1 MRIGLLS
8 DAHGNHIATQACVRY
23 LRDEAKVNTIWF
35 LGDSVGYML
44 GVEEVNKLLASECS
58 LILNG
63 NHEAMM
69 MQMIP
74 YSAEREPIYQL
85 RAAETCLSTATYE
98 RIRSQS
104 ASAVQQIDSLMIH
117 CVHGSP
123 NDVWCGY
130 VYPDTDIEVF
140 DALSDM
146 IIIAGHTHRPMV
158 RINSRGIIFINPG
171 SCGMPRDIGNSA
183 GCGVLDTQEKSVSL
197 VRIPFDVETVI
208 SFHAERGYVLH
219 SSVVECLYRN
229 LGNSNRIQQQT
240 FLLSDID

>member
-8 DAHGNHIATQACVRY
+8 DAHGNHIATQVCTQY
-23 LRDEAKVNTIWF
+23 LRDEAKVDTIWF

-44 GVEEVNKLLASECS
+44 GGEEVNTLLTSECS

-69 MQMIP
+69 MQMIS
-74 YSAEREPIYQL
+74 YSPEREPIYQL
-85 RAAETCLSTATYE
+85 RATETSLSTATHE

-104 ASAVQQIDSLMIH
+104 ASVVQKIDNTLIH

-123 NDVWCGY
+123 NDIWCGY

-140 DALSDM
+140 DTLAGTIVIM
-146 IIIAGHTHRPMV
+146 GHTHRPMV
-158 RINSRGIIFINPG
+158 RTNSRGVVFINPG

-183 GCGVLDTQEKSVSL
+183 GCGVLDTQKKSVSL
-197 VRIPFDVETVI
+197 FRIPFDVDAVI
-208 SFHAERGYVLH
+208 HFHKQRGFLLH
-219 SSVVECLYRN
+219 ASVVECLHRN
-229 LGNSNRIQQQT
+229 TERGKQRQEQVLH
-240 FLLSDID
+240 F